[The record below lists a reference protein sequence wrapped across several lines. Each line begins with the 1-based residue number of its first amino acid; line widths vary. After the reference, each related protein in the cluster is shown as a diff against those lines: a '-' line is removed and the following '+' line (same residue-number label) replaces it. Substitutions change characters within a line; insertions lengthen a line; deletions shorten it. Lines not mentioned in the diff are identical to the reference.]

1 MRGILTHLR
10 SNGVAYIALF
20 VALGGTSYAAINL
33 PAGSV
38 GTRQLR
44 DHAIDPVKLNPS
56 SIGATI
62 RAWADVTWD
71 GAWRFRASSGDIR
84 IIRTTRGEVVSWR
97 HTRFARNCMASVTPE
112 RNFLVSGGSASS
124 EGYVTTSF
132 DGPQGHL
139 EIDGMAPAGIP
150 QVQDFSLLIVCP
162 SPGSQKVS
170 R

>member
-1 MRGILTHLR
+1 MFSEYRAST
-10 SNGVAYIALF
+10 
-20 VALGGTSYAAINL
+20 
-33 PAGSV
+33 
-38 GTRQLR
+38 
-44 DHAIDPVKLNPS
+44 

-71 GAWRFRASSGDIR
+71 GAWRFRASSADIR
-84 IIRTTRGEVVSWR
+84 ITRTAQGEVVSWR

-112 RNFLVSGGSASS
+112 RNFLISGGSSSS

-132 DGPQGHL
+132 DGPRGHL
-139 EIDGMAPAGIP
+139 EIDGIAPGGSP

>member
-1 MRGILTHLR
+1 MRR
-10 SNGVAYIALF
+10 SA
-20 VALGGTSYAAINL
+20 SRRAAS
-33 PAGSV
+33 ATARSRT
-38 GTRQLR
+38 TRS
-44 DHAIDPVKLNPS
+44 APVKLNPG
-56 SIGATI
+56 SIAASI

-71 GAWRFRASSGDIR
+71 GAWRIRASSRDIR
-84 IIRTTRGEVVSWR
+84 ITRTALGEVVSWR

-139 EIDGMAPAGIP
+139 EIDGMAPAGTP

-162 SPGSQKVS
+162 SPGSQKVG

>member
-1 MRGILTHLR
+1 MTPLL
-10 SNGVAYIALF
+10 AYARRNAIALLALF
-20 VALGGTSYAAINL
+20 IALGGTGYAAANL

-38 GTRQLR
+38 GKRQLQ
-44 DHAIDPVKLNPS
+44 DHVIDPVKLDPS

-71 GAWRFRASSGDIR
+71 GAWRLRASSRDIR
-84 IIRTTRGEVVSWR
+84 IIRTAQGEVVSWR
-97 HTRFARNCMASVTPE
+97 HTRFPRSCMASVTPE

-132 DGPQGHL
+132 DGPRGHL
-139 EIDGMAPAGIP
+139 EIDGMAPAGTP

-162 SPGSQKVS
+162 SPGSQKLS